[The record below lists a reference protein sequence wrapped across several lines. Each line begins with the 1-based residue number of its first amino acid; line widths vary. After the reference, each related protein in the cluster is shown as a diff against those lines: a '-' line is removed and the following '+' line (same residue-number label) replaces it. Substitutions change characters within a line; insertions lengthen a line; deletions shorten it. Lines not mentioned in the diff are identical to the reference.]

1 MQAARVCLRSGAP
14 KSQGRAAR
22 KERVEIE
29 QVEAQMTRH
38 RIASDAAVKTLICAD
53 GLHVP

>member
-1 MQAARVCLRSGAP
+1 MQAARACLRSGAP

-38 RIASDAAVKTLICAD
+38 RIASDAAAKTSICAD